1 MARLRTAING
11 FGRIGRLLF
20 RANLEKNLVDI
31 VAINDPNGTESLA
44 YLLKY
49 DTTHG
54 KLSADIKATPTSII
68 VNGTEIP
75 CFQERDPSKLPWASL
90 NVDMVFEATGVF
102 TKKDDAG
109 QHITAGAKRVM
120 ITAPGKGV
128 DGTFVYGIDH
138 ENFDPA
144 KHIVFSNASCT
155 TNCLA
160 PLAKILNDNF
170 GIVKGMMT
178 TVHAYTNDQRV
189 LDLAHKD
196 PRRGRA
202 AASNIIPTTTG
213 AASAIGEVIPDL
225 KGKLDGLALRVPVI
239 DASLVDLVCQVS
251 RDVTKEEI
259 NAAYEKAS
267 QEPRYKGL
275 LEYCID
281 PIVSS
286 DIIHNEASCVF
297 DSKLT
302 NVSGGNMVK
311 VMGWYDNEWGYSCR
325 LLDLAGYIASKL

>member
-1 MARLRTAING
+1 MAKLRTAING
-11 FGRIGRLLF
+11 FGRIGRLVF

-31 VAINDPNGTESLA
+31 VAINDSNAPESLA

-54 KLSADIKATPTSII
+54 KLAIEITATEKSII
-68 VNGTEIP
+68 VNGVEIP
-75 CFQERDPSKLPWASL
+75 CFQEKDPTKLPWASL
-90 NVDMVFEATGVF
+90 NVDMVFESTGVF
-102 TKKDDAG
+102 TDRAG
-109 QHITAGAKRVM
+109 AAQHITAGAKRVM

-138 ENFDPA
+138 ETFDPT

-170 GIVKGMMT
+170 GIVKGLMT
-178 TVHAYTNDQRV
+178 TIHAYTNDQRV

-202 AASNIIPTTTG
+202 AASNIIPTSTG
-213 AASAIGEVIPDL
+213 AASAIGEVLPEL

-239 DASLVDLVCQVS
+239 DASMVDLVCE
-251 RDVTKEEI
+251 VTKPTTAEEI
-259 NAAYEKAS
+259 NAAYKAAS
-267 QEPRYKGL
+267 LDPKYKDIF
-275 LEYCID
+275 EYCVD

-286 DIIHNEASCVF
+286 DVIHNPASCVF

-302 NVSGGNMVK
+302 KVVDGNMVK
-311 VMGWYDNEWGYSCR
+311 VMGWYDNEWGYSQR
-325 LLDLAGYIASKL
+325 LLDLAGYIGNKI

>member
-1 MARLRTAING
+1 MAKLRTAING
-11 FGRIGRLLF
+11 FGRIGRLMF
-20 RANLEKNLVDI
+20 RANLEKNLVEV
-31 VAINDPNGTESLA
+31 VAINDSNGPEALA

-49 DTTHG
+49 DTAHG
-54 KLSADIKATPTSII
+54 KLDTEVKSTEKSII
-68 VNGTEIP
+68 VNGVEIP
-75 CFQERDPSKLPWASL
+75 CFQEKDPTKLPWASL
-90 NVDMVFEATGVF
+90 NVDMVFEATGAF
-102 TKKDDAG
+102 TTREGAA
-109 QHITAGAKRVM
+109 QHLTAGAKRVM

-138 ENFDPA
+138 ETFDPA

-178 TVHAYTNDQRV
+178 TIHAYTNDQRV

-196 PRRGRA
+196 LRRGRA

-213 AASAIGEVIPDL
+213 AAAAIGEVIPEL

-239 DASLVDLVCQVS
+239 DASMTDLVCEVS
-251 RDVTKEEI
+251 KPTTKEEV
-259 NAAYEKAS
+259 NAAYLAAS
-267 QEPRYKGL
+267 QTPRYKDIF
-275 LEYCID
+275 EYCTD

-286 DIIHNEASCVF
+286 DVIHNPASCVF
-297 DSKLT
+297 DSRLT
-302 NVSGGNMVK
+302 TVVSGNMVK
-311 VMGWYDNEWGYSCR
+311 VMGWYDNEWGYSHR
-325 LLDLAGYIASKL
+325 LLDFAGYISSKL

>member
-1 MARLRTAING
+1 MALRTAING

-20 RANLEKNLVDI
+20 RVNLLKNLVDI
-31 VAINDPNGTESLA
+31 IAINDPNPPSSLA

-54 KLSADIKATPTSII
+54 KLDISVTATEKSII
-68 VNGTEIP
+68 VNGLEIP
-75 CFQERDPSKLPWASL
+75 CYAEKEPSKLPWAAH
-90 NVDMVFEATGVF
+90 NIDMVFEATGVF
-102 TKKDDAG
+102 TTKETASG
-109 QHITAGAKRVM
+109 HITAGAKRVM

-138 ENFDPA
+138 ETFDPA

-160 PLAKILNDNF
+160 PLAKVLNDNF
-170 GIVKGMMT
+170 GIVKGLMT
-178 TVHAYTNDQRV
+178 TVHAYTNDQRT

-196 PRRGRA
+196 ARRGRA
-202 AASNIIPTTTG
+202 AAANIIPTTTG
-213 AASAIGEVIPDL
+213 AAAAIGEVLPEL

-239 DASLVDLVCQVS
+239 DASIVDLVCEVS
-251 RDVTKEEI
+251 KPTTVEEI
-259 NAAYEKAS
+259 NTAYKTAS
-267 QEPRYKGL
+267 ESTFKGL

-286 DIIHNEASCVF
+286 DIIHNQSSCVF
-297 DSKLT
+297 DSELT
-302 NVSGGNMVK
+302 TVINGNMVK
-311 VMGWYDNEWGYSCR
+311 VMGWYDNEWGYSNR
-325 LLDLAGYIASKL
+325 LLDLAGYISTRIS

>member
-1 MARLRTAING
+1 MARLRTAVNG

-20 RANLEKNLVDI
+20 RANLERNLVDI
-31 VAINDPNGTESLA
+31 VAINDSNAPESLA

-54 KLSADIKATPTSII
+54 KLSNDIRATEKSII
-68 VNGTEIP
+68 VDGVEIP
-75 CFQERDPSKLPWASL
+75 CFQEKDPSKLPWASL
-90 NVDMVFEATGVF
+90 NIDMVFESTGVF
-102 TKKDDAG
+102 TKKEDAG
-109 QHITAGAKRVM
+109 LHITAGAKRVM

-138 ENFDPA
+138 ESFDPA

-178 TVHAYTNDQRV
+178 TIHAYTNDQRT

-202 AASNIIPTTTG
+202 AASNIIPTSTG
-213 AASAIGEVIPDL
+213 AASAIGEVLPEL

-239 DASLVDLVCQVS
+239 DASMTDLVCEIS
-251 RDVTKEEI
+251 RPTTVEEI
-259 NAAYEKAS
+259 NAVYLKAS

-275 LEYCID
+275 LEYCVD

-286 DIIHNEASCVF
+286 DIIHNPASCVF

-302 NVSGGNMVK
+302 KVVDGNLVK
-311 VMGWYDNEWGYSCR
+311 VMGWYDNEWGYSQR
-325 LLDLAGYIASKL
+325 LLDLAAYISTKL

>member
-11 FGRIGRLLF
+11 FGRIGRLVF
-20 RANLEKNLVDI
+20 RANMEKNLVDI
-31 VAINDPNGTESLA
+31 VAINDSNGPESLA

-54 KLSADIKATPTSII
+54 KLSADIKATETSII
-68 VNGTEIP
+68 VNGVEIP
-75 CFQERDPSKLPWASL
+75 CFQEKDPTKLPWASL
-90 NVDMVFEATGVF
+90 NVDMVFESTGVF
-102 TKKDDAG
+102 TDRAG
-109 QHITAGAKRVM
+109 AAQHLAAGAKRVM

-128 DGTFVYGIDH
+128 DATFVYGIDH
-138 ENFDPA
+138 ETFDPA
-144 KHIVFSNASCT
+144 NHIVFSNASCT

-170 GIVKGMMT
+170 GIVKGLMT
-178 TVHAYTNDQRV
+178 TIHAYTNDQRV

-202 AASNIIPTTTG
+202 AAQNIIPTSTG
-213 AASAIGEVIPDL
+213 AASAIGEVLPEL

-239 DASLVDLVCQVS
+239 DASMTDLTVEVS
-251 RDVTKEEI
+251 RPVTVEEI
-259 NAAYEKAS
+259 NAAYEKAA

-275 LEYCID
+275 LEYCVD

-286 DIIHNEASCVF
+286 DVIHNPASCVF

-302 NVSGGNMVK
+302 KVVDGNMVK
-311 VMGWYDNEWGYSCR
+311 VMAWYDNEWGYSQR
-325 LLDLAGYIASKL
+325 LLDLAGYISTKL

>member
-1 MARLRTAING
+1 MAKLRTAING

-31 VAINDPNGTESLA
+31 VAINDSNGPESLA

-54 KLSADIKATPTSII
+54 KLAIEITATEKSII
-68 VNGTEIP
+68 VDGVEIP
-75 CFQERDPSKLPWASL
+75 CFQEKDPTKLPWASL
-90 NVDMVFEATGVF
+90 NVDMVFESTGVF
-102 TKKDDAG
+102 TDRVGAA

-138 ENFDPA
+138 ETFDPA

-170 GIVKGMMT
+170 GIVKGLMT
-178 TVHAYTNDQRV
+178 TIHAYTNDQRV

-202 AASNIIPTTTG
+202 AASNIIPTSTG
-213 AASAIGEVIPDL
+213 AASAIGEVLPEL

-239 DASLVDLVCQVS
+239 DASMVDLVCEVAKP
-251 RDVTKEEI
+251 TTAEEI
-259 NAAYEKAS
+259 NAAYKAAS
-267 QEPRYKGL
+267 LTPQYKDIF
-275 LEYCID
+275 EYCVD

-286 DIIHNEASCVF
+286 DVIHNPASCVF

-302 NVSGGNMVK
+302 KVVDGNMVK
-311 VMGWYDNEWGYSCR
+311 VMGWYDNEWGYSQR
-325 LLDLAGYIASKL
+325 LLDLAGFIGNKL